1 MNNKKVVVLGGGTGM
16 SVLLSG
22 LKEFPLD
29 ISAIVSVSDDGS
41 STGKLREEFNVPA
54 VGDIR
59 KILVSLSNSSPLLEE
74 LLNYRF
80 KTYSDLNNHAVG
92 NLLLTALC
100 DIKGNMSDAIEGL
113 EGILDL
119 KGKVIPLT
127 EDNVTLVANMKDGS
141 VIEGESEITEA
152 KKVIEKI
159 YYKEEPLVNEAAIK
173 AIDEADLIIL
183 SMGSIY
189 TSVIPNLICP
199 AIINAIDKSNAKI
212 MYICNMMTQPGETDN
227 FKVSDHVKLLNSYLG
242 KRKIDVVVANNKSIK
257 KSVLKKYETLEQKD
271 EVLVDS
277 ENLKDVKLI
286 LSNFFIIKDE
296 LIRHDALKLALNI
309 FVYIATYVK

>member
-1 MNNKKVVVLGGGTGM
+1 
-16 SVLLSG
+16 
-22 LKEFPLD
+22 
-29 ISAIVSVSDDGS
+29 
-41 STGKLREEFNVPA
+41 
-54 VGDIR
+54 
-59 KILVSLSNSSPLLEE
+59 
-74 LLNYRF
+74 
-80 KTYSDLNNHAVG
+80 
-92 NLLLTALC
+92 
-100 DIKGNMSDAIEGL
+100 
-113 EGILDL
+113 
-119 KGKVIPLT
+119 
-127 EDNVTLVANMKDGS
+127 
-141 VIEGESEITEA
+141 
-152 KKVIEKI
+152 
-159 YYKEEPLVNEAAIK
+159 
-173 AIDEADLIIL
+173 
-183 SMGSIY
+183 MGSIY